1 MKLAVGVTVEGHVLV
16 LDLNEADSELSA
28 LQSAVGGWIQAVDL
42 KDGMSM
48 YLNEEGKVHGLD
60 LNPVATKYFED
71 TYGVGSDVIVGD
83 VVFTGLPDG
92 NGDTTA
98 VTSAQLQDI
107 INRAGAHA

>member
-16 LDLNEADSELSA
+16 LDLNKADSELSA

-83 VVFTGLPDG
+83 VVFTGLPDK
-92 NGDTTA
+92 NGDTTS